1 MTTTLKSEEERALG
15 YLPLTESTF
24 AILASLGNPLH
35 GYGIMVKV
43 AEVTGGEIRLGP
55 GTLYGALTKLLKEGL
70 LEKAGE
76 ENGGERKKLYLLTPL
91 GRRVVALES
100 ERLERLSRWG
110 RELLSREG

>member
-1 MTTTLKSEEERALG
+1 MKSEEERALAH
-15 YLPLTESTF
+15 LPLTESTF

-43 AEVTGGEIRLGP
+43 GEVTGGEIRLGP
-55 GTLYGALTKLLKEGL
+55 GTLYGALTTLLKDGL

-76 ENGGERKKLYLLTPL
+76 ESGGERKKLYRLTPL

-100 ERLERLSRWG
+100 ERLERLNRWG

>member
-1 MTTTLKSEEERALG
+1 MR
-15 YLPLTESTF
+15 
-24 AILASLGNPLH
+24 ILRPGSGHWSGSL
-35 GYGIMVKV
+35 
-43 AEVTGGEIRLGP
+43 A
-55 GTLYGALTKLLKEGL
+55 
-70 LEKAGE
+70 EKAGE